1 MSEERWEDP
10 RHIKWSRAIK
20 TKFFFTCVVCG
31 TGGTGGYDVHL
42 ESHHMN
48 SYDWAISERFDL
60 LNGSC
65 ICAYHHK
72 IFHQKYGY
80 GMNTKAQ
87 FNEFLGICKIFRSV
101 LSSES
106 SENSPKE
113 AREIE
118 EILNQEDDQNEGEK

>member
-20 TKFFFTCVVCG
+20 TKYFFTCEIC
-31 TGGTGGYDVHL
+31 GTGGYDVHL
-42 ESHHMN
+42 ESHHLN
-48 SYDWAISERFDL
+48 SFDWSITDRYDL
-60 LNGSC
+60 QNGAC
-65 ICAYHHK
+65 LCAYHHK

-87 FNEFLGICKIFRSV
+87 FDEFSKMCKIFRSV
-101 LSSES
+101 LSSATP
-106 SENSPKE
+106 ENPLKE

-118 EILNQEDDQNEGEK
+118 EILNTQEDESNESEE